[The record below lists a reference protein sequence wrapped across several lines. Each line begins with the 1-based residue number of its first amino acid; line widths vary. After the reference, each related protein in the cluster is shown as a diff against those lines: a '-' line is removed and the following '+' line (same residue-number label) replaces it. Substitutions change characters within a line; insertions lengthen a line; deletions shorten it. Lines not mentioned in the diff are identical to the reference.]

1 MKRRGYISPRIE
13 TIENYEAAFR
23 GFAENKERRDNVQ
36 RFAVDLAANLME
48 LMVEYRDGTGRTSE
62 YQDEEIFEPK
72 RRIVSK
78 LPVRDH
84 VRQWAPLLQTERL
97 FTDTFIRRS
106 CSCVKGRGTH
116 DFINLLRKDLYADPE
131 GTWYFVQLDA
141 HHYFQNI
148 AHFLMKERVRTKIKD
163 PKLLRFLDE
172 FIDSFRQGL
181 PLGVKISQILAN
193 FFLAKFDHDAI
204 GIFGIAGDSE
214 KLAYWRNRYVSD
226 SLVTCRTKEQ
236 ADELGRGVAYMVGK
250 FDRYISNPIKY
261 FRFADNIVMLHRD
274 KTFLHLVTEMCIMVL
289 ARDYLIQVNRNWN
302 VRPVWSGGIDV
313 CGYVS
318 FHTHRALRKR
328 NKKAL
333 CRQVAKCKKKG
344 MTPEETRLECA
355 SRIGF
360 ATHANSHTLLRKLDI
375 NMEKR
380 LGKVIKTRRA
390 NIPFKGMRYDQKRP
404 FTDIVCKDPAQEENF
419 KIMLL
424 DYAIED
430 SKVETEDYFAEVTG
444 SDGVVRQERKTR
456 PKKCL
461 VIRYKRMLQTVVQ
474 TAVDGEEHESY
485 TYEKEKDKD
494 GNPTGK
500 DAEYYSYTGS
510 AIMIDQAEKDFSKE
524 DLPCPTV
531 VMEQTNKMNKKFY
544 KFT

>member
-1 MKRRGYISPRIE
+1 MKRRGHISPCIE

-23 GFAENKERRDNVQ
+23 GFADNKERRDNVK
-36 RFAVDLAANLME
+36 RFEANLQANLME
-48 LMVEYRDGTGRTSE
+48 LMEEYRNGTGHTSE

-72 RRIVSK
+72 RRIISK

-97 FTDTFIRRS
+97 FTDTFIRQS

-116 DFINLLRKDLYADPE
+116 DFINLLRKELCCDPV

-148 AHFLMKERVRTKIKD
+148 AHFLMKDRVRTKIKD
-163 PKLLRFLDE
+163 PKLLAFLDE
-172 FIDSFRQGL
+172 FIDSFNQGL

-193 FFLAKFDHDAI
+193 FFLARFDHDAV
-204 GIFGIAGDSE
+204 GIFGIAGDPD
-214 KLAYWRNRYVSD
+214 KLAYWRDRYVTD
-226 SLVTCRTKEQ
+226 SFLTCRSKEQ
-236 ADELGRGVAYMVGK
+236 ADELAKGVAYMTGK
-250 FDRYISNPIKY
+250 FDRYAKQPLKY
-261 FRFADNIVMLHRD
+261 LRFADNIVMLHAD

-289 ARDYLIQVNRNWN
+289 ARDYLIEVNRDWN

-318 FHTHRALRKR
+318 FHTHRLLRKR

-344 MTPEETRLECA
+344 MTPEETRLKCA

-360 ATHANSHTLLRKLDI
+360 ATHANANNLLRKLDI

-390 NIPFKGMRYDQKRP
+390 NIPFSGMRYDQKRP
-404 FTDIVCKDPAQEENF
+404 FIDLVCKDGTDEEKF
-419 KIMLL
+419 KIML
-424 DYAIED
+424 
-430 SKVETEDYFAEVTG
+430 STT
-444 SDGVVRQERKTR
+444 
-456 PKKCL
+456 P
-461 VIRYKRMLQTVVQ
+461 
-474 TAVDGEEHESY
+474 
-485 TYEKEKDKD
+485 
-494 GNPTGK
+494 
-500 DAEYYSYTGS
+500 
-510 AIMIDQAEKDFSKE
+510 
-524 DLPCPTV
+524 
-531 VMEQTNKMNKKFY
+531 
-544 KFT
+544 

>member
-23 GFAENKERRDNVQ
+23 GFAEYKERRENVQ
-36 RFAVDLAANLME
+36 RFAANLKANLME
-48 LMVEYRDGTGRTSE
+48 LLAEYRDGTGHTSE

-84 VRQWAPLLQTERL
+84 VRQWAPLIQTERL
-97 FTDTFIRRS
+97 FTDTFIRQS

-116 DFINLLRKDLYADPE
+116 DFVNLLRKALYTDPE

-141 HHYFQNI
+141 HHFFPNI
-148 AHFLMKERVRTKIKD
+148 NHALMKERVRTKIKD
-163 PKLLRFLDE
+163 PKLLRHFDE
-172 FIDSFRQGL
+172 FIDSFHQGL
-181 PLGVKISQILAN
+181 PLGLKVSQILAN
-193 FFLAKFDHDAI
+193 FFLAKFDHDAVRM
-204 GIFGIAGDSE
+204 FGIADDPD
-214 KLAYWRNRYVSD
+214 KLAYWRNRYVTD
-226 SLVTCRTKEQ
+226 SLMTCRTQEQ

-250 FDRYISNPIKY
+250 FDSYVRKPLYY
-261 FRFADNIVMLHRD
+261 FRFADNLVMLHRD
-274 KTFLHLVTEMCIMVL
+274 KTFLHLATELCIMVL
-289 ARDYLIQVNRNWN
+289 ARDYLIRVNKGWN

-313 CGYVS
+313 CGYGS
-318 FHTHRALRKR
+318 YHTHRSLRKR

-333 CRQVAKCKKKG
+333 CRQVAKCKKMG
-344 MTPEETRLECA
+344 MSPEETRLQCA

-360 ATHANSHTLLRKLDI
+360 ATHANANNLLRKLDI

-380 LGKVIKTRRA
+380 LGKVIKNRRA

-404 FTDIVCKDPAQEENF
+404 FTDIVCKDAAQEDSY

-444 SDGVVRQERKTR
+444 ADGVVRQERKTR

-461 VIRYKRMLQTVVQ
+461 VIRYKRILQTVVQ

-485 TYEKEKDKD
+485 VYEKEKDSN
-494 GNPTGK
+494 GNLTTK

-510 AIMIDQAEKDFSKE
+510 AIMLDQAEKDFSKE

-531 VMEQTNKMNKKFY
+531 VMEQVNKLNKKFY

>member
-13 TIENYEAAFR
+13 TRENYEAAFR
-23 GFAENKERRDNVQ
+23 GFAKGKEHRDNVR
-36 RFAVDLAANLME
+36 RFAADLEANLME
-48 LMVEYRDGTGRTSE
+48 LLAEYRDSTGHTSE

-72 RRIVSK
+72 RRTVSK

-116 DFINLLRKDLYADPE
+116 DFVNLLRRELYADPV

-141 HHYFQNI
+141 HHFFLSI
-148 AHFLMKERVRTKIKD
+148 AHFLLKDRIRTKIKD

-172 FIDSFRQGL
+172 FIDSYRQGL
-181 PLGVKISQILAN
+181 PLGVKLSQILAN
-193 FFLAKFDHDAI
+193 FFLAKFDHDAVNV
-204 GIFGIAGDSE
+204 FGIADDPE
-214 KLAYWRNRYVSD
+214 KLAYWCNRYVTD
-226 SLVTCRTKEQ
+226 SLLTCRTEAE
-236 ADELGRGVAYMVGK
+236 ADELNKGVAYMSAK
-250 FDRYISNPIKY
+250 FDRYIREPLNY
-261 FRFADNIVMLHRD
+261 QRFADNIVILHGD
-274 KTFLHLVTEMCIMVL
+274 KVFLHLITEISIMIL
-289 ARDYLIQVNRNWN
+289 ARDYLIEVNKSWN

-318 FHTHRALRKR
+318 YHTHRALRKR

-333 CRQVAKCKKKG
+333 CRQVAKCKRKG
-344 MTPEETRLECA
+344 MSPEETRLKCA

-360 ATHANSHTLLRKLDI
+360 ATHANANNLLRKLDI
-375 NMEKR
+375 DMEKR

-390 NIPFKGMRYDQKRP
+390 NIPFSGMRYDQKRQ
-404 FTDIVCKDPAQEENF
+404 FSELVCKSAEDEDKY

-430 SKVETEDYFAEVTG
+430 SKVETEEYLAEVTG
-444 SDGVVRQERKTR
+444 CDGVVRQERHTR
-456 PKKCL
+456 PRKCL
-461 VIRYKRMLQTVVQ
+461 VIRYKRILQTTVQ
-474 TAVDGEEHESY
+474 TTVDGEEQEIY
-485 TYEKEKDKD
+485 TFEKEKDKD
-494 GNPTGK
+494 GKPTGR
-500 DAEYYSYTGS
+500 DAEYYAYTGS
-510 AIMIDQAEKDFSKE
+510 TVMIDQAGNDFTKD

-531 VMEQTNKMNKKFY
+531 IMEQTNKMNKKFY

>member
-1 MKRRGYISPRIE
+1 MKRRGYISPHIE
-13 TIENYEAAFR
+13 TRENFEAAFR
-23 GFAENKERRDNVQ
+23 GFAEDKESRENVRR
-36 RFAVDLAANLME
+36 FAANLEANLEE
-48 LMVEYRDGTGRTSE
+48 LLSEYRNESGQTSP

-72 RRIVSK
+72 RRIISK
-78 LPVRDH
+78 LPTRDH
-84 VRQWAPLLQTERL
+84 VRQWAVLLQIEKFL
-97 FTDTFIRRS
+97 CDTYIRRS

-116 DFINLLRKDLYADPE
+116 DFVNLLREELYKDPD
-131 GTWYFVQLDA
+131 GTRYFVQLDV
-141 HHYFQNI
+141 HHYFPNI
-148 AHFLMKERVRTKIKD
+148 DHALMQDRVRDKIKD

-172 FIDSFRQGL
+172 FICSLPQGL
-181 PLGVKISQILAN
+181 PLGVKLSQILAN
-193 FFLAKFDHDAI
+193 FFLAPFDYDAI
-204 GIFGIAGDSE
+204 NLFGVASDAD
-214 KLAYWRNRYVSD
+214 KMAYWRERYITD
-226 SLVTCRTKEQ
+226 SFLTCRTQAQ
-236 ADELGRGVAYMVGK
+236 ADELAKGVAYMSAK
-250 FDRYISNPIKY
+250 FDRFARQPIKY
-261 FRFADNIVMLHRD
+261 FRFADNIVMLHED

-289 ARDYLIQVNRNWN
+289 ARDYLLEVNRSWN

-318 FHTHRALRKR
+318 YQTHRSLRKR

-344 MTPEETRLECA
+344 MSPEETRKACA

-360 ATHANSHTLLRKLDI
+360 ALHANAHNLLRKLDI

-404 FTDIVCKDPAQEENF
+404 FTDLVCKSEADEDRY

-430 SKVETEDYFAEVTG
+430 SKVETEDYFAEVTKEDG
-444 SDGVVRQERKTR
+444 SIRQEKRTR

-461 VIRYKRMLQTVVQ
+461 VIRYKKIIQVQ
-474 TAVDGEEHESY
+474 SRLIADGKEEE
-485 TYEKEKDKD
+485 TYIYEQERDKD
-494 GNPTGK
+494 GNPTGR

-510 AIMIDQAEKDFSKE
+510 SVMLDQAEKDFTKD

-531 VMEQTNKMNKKFY
+531 IMEQVNKQNKKFY

>member
-23 GFAENKERRDNVQ
+23 GFAEYKERRNNVQ
-36 RFAVDLAANLME
+36 RFAANLKANLME
-48 LMVEYRDGTGRTSE
+48 LLAEYRDGTGHTSE

-97 FTDTFIRRS
+97 FTDTFIRQS

-116 DFINLLRKDLYADPE
+116 DFVNLLRKALYTDPE

-141 HHYFQNI
+141 HHFFPNI
-148 AHFLMKERVRTKIKD
+148 NHALMKERVRTKIKD
-163 PKLLRFLDE
+163 PKLLRHFDE
-172 FIDSFRQGL
+172 FIDSFHQGL
-181 PLGVKISQILAN
+181 PLGLKVSQILAN
-193 FFLAKFDHDAI
+193 FFLAKFDHDAVRM
-204 GIFGIAGDSE
+204 FGIADDPD

-250 FDRYISNPIKY
+250 FDGYVRKPLYY
-261 FRFADNIVMLHRD
+261 FRFADNLVMLHRD
-274 KTFLHLVTEMCIMVL
+274 KTFLHLATELCIMVL
-289 ARDYLIQVNRNWN
+289 ARDYLIWVNKGWN

-313 CGYVS
+313 CGYGS
-318 FHTHRALRKR
+318 YHTHRSLRKR

-344 MTPEETRLECA
+344 MTPEETRLQCA

-380 LGKVIKTRRA
+380 LGKVIKNRRA

-404 FTDIVCKDPAQEENF
+404 FTDIVCKDPAQEDSY

-444 SDGVVRQERKTR
+444 ADGVVRQERKTR
-456 PKKCL
+456 PRKCL
-461 VIRYKRMLQTVVQ
+461 VIRYKRILQTVVQ
-474 TAVDGEEHESY
+474 TAVDGEEQESY
-485 TYEKEKDKD
+485 VYEKEKDSN
-494 GNPTGK
+494 GNPTTK

-510 AIMIDQAEKDFSKE
+510 AIMLDQAEKDFSKE

-531 VMEQTNKMNKKFY
+531 VMEQVNKLNKKFY

>member
-1 MKRRGYISPRIE
+1 MKRRGHISPRIE
-13 TIENYEAAFR
+13 TIANYEAAFR
-23 GFAENKERRDNVQ
+23 GFADNKERRDNVR
-36 RFAVDLAANLME
+36 RFAADLEANLME
-48 LMVEYRDGTGRTSE
+48 LLEEYRDGTGHTSE

-116 DFINLLRKDLYADPE
+116 DFINLLRKELYDDPE
-131 GTWYFVQLDA
+131 GTWYYVQLDA

-163 PKLLRFLDE
+163 PKLLAFLDE
-172 FIDSFRQGL
+172 FIDSFHQGL

-193 FFLAKFDHDAI
+193 FFLAKFDHDAVR
-204 GIFGIAGDSE
+204 IFGIADDPD
-214 KLAYWRNRYVSD
+214 KLAYWRDRYVTD
-226 SLVTCRTKEQ
+226 SFLTCRTQEQ
-236 ADELGRGVAYMVGK
+236 AAELAKGVAYMNAK
-250 FDRYISNPIKY
+250 FDRYIVEPLKY
-261 FRFADNIVMLHRD
+261 LRFADNIVILHAD
-274 KTFLHLVTEMCIMVL
+274 KTFLHIVTELCIMIL
-289 ARDYLIQVNRNWN
+289 ARDYLIEVNRDWN
-302 VRPVWSGGIDV
+302 VRPVWSDGINV

-318 FHTHRALRKR
+318 FHTHRRLRKR

-344 MTPEETRLECA
+344 MSPEETRRKCA

-360 ATHANSHTLLRKLDI
+360 ATHANANNLLRKLDI

-390 NIPFKGMRYDQKRP
+390 NIPFSGMRYDQKRP
-404 FTDIVCKDPAQEENF
+404 FTDLVCKDGAEEERF

-444 SDGVVRQERKTR
+444 PDGVVRQERRTR
-456 PKKCL
+456 PRKCL
-461 VIRYKRMLQTVVQ
+461 VIRYKKILQTTVQ
-474 TAVDGEEHESY
+474 TGIDGEEHESY
-485 TYEKEKDKD
+485 IFEKERDKE
-494 GNPTGK
+494 GNPTIR

-510 AIMIDQAEKDFSKE
+510 SVMLDQAENDFSKE

-531 VMEQTNKMNKKFY
+531 IMEQVNKANKKFY